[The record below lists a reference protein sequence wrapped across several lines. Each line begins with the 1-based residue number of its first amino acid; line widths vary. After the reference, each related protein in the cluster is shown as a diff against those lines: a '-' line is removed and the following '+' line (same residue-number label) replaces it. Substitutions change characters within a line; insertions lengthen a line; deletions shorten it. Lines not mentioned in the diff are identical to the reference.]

1 MKTPQISR
9 VFLVSFLLSY
19 SSVAVAQ
26 KQNNLIIDSLLSEL
40 PKQKD
45 DTNKVN
51 LLLHIS
57 GSYHQTNNA
66 NKSIR
71 YAEEGLEIAEKIVW
85 ERGIAKSYISLGDGN
100 LLKDNN
106 QTSLEQFQKALK
118 IADILDEKS
127 IIFSALKHLGSTYYQ
142 LKDYP
147 KALDYYLLS
156 LKINEASGNQK
167 AIYNNMLTIGN
178 LYAYKTHDY
187 SKALDYFL
195 RCLKIS
201 EELCDTSE
209 VANNV
214 SEIGNVYSGQRD
226 FPKALG
232 YLQRALKIN
241 EDLGKDRSIAA
252 NLKNIGKVYFNQND
266 YSTSLSFTTRAL
278 KLFEQ
283 LGDKAEIAGANQMIA
298 DIKNGQNNKTE
309 ALDYYNIALKIYR
322 ENGDKSQT
330 VQTLLKIGGIY
341 KDQAD
346 YAAAM
351 YYNLQGMKLS
361 DEMGDKTGMARS
373 MAHIG
378 VDYQQMAIDTAHK
391 VHADSL
397 ACLTKQER
405 LDRSFAYLNQAI
417 TLFKEA
423 GNLDQLQATY
433 LQLSQV
439 QTLQGDNLGAL
450 ESYKQHI
457 NYLESV
463 YNQEKSNEVSR
474 KELLHL
480 FEKKQEAMRLEA
492 EKKELAMQMEMRL
505 NTLRLEYEH
514 KQAMA
519 KSDKERQKLKYEEEI
534 KEKEIKFEFAQK
546 QARAEAD
553 QQNKI
558 ALVKAEQDKKDAIA
572 AAKIA
577 EKEKEAG
584 MQRNYFI
591 VGFSMLTVLTLV
603 VFNRFIITRK
613 NKKIL
618 EIKNKEIAAEK
629 ENADYLRI
637 RAENSEKFKQKFL
650 ANMSHEIRTPM
661 NAISGMTGLLLDK
674 NPRPDQLNY
683 LQAISKSSDILL
695 HVIND
700 VLDLSKIEAGKLE
713 LETIDFSLSEAIKQV
728 KDTLSYRAEEKGLLL
743 VTQIEENVPDVI
755 IGDPFRLNQILLNL
769 GGNALKFTERGGV
782 YIVVST
788 DNKKEDEVSLKFTI
802 SDTGIG
808 IPSDKMNNLFE
819 SFSQVNNSDTRMYGG
834 TGLGLSISKQLV
846 ELQGGTISVESIVGS
861 GSTFSFTIGYT
872 VGSATRLQQR
882 AIEEQSLNGVILNG
896 LRILL
901 ADDNEYN
908 RMVVSETLQLKAEV
922 QTDMALNGQEAI
934 DLLQANDYDV
944 ILMDVQMPV
953 MNGIDA
959 TRYIREKL
967 SAPKNQIPIIALTAS
982 VLRSDLDMCSQSGMN
997 AYVPKP
1003 FKPWQLIQTIAD
1015 VTGRKK
1021 QATNHKLHNGSE
1033 IASAYAST
1041 NSVTDL
1047 TYLKKFCEDD
1057 EKRMKKYIKLYLN
1070 ALPAFKD
1077 KISAAVDAND
1087 KTEIALHVHS
1097 FKPKWMMMG
1106 MKKANELG
1114 IKIDM
1119 QCKENSEQVFA
1130 NIELLLQE
1138 TNNSVLELNDKC

>member
-1 MKTPQISR
+1 MKTPYISK
-9 VFLVSFLLSY
+9 VFFVSFLLSFTG
-19 SSVAVAQ
+19 AAHAQ
-26 KQNNLIIDSLLSEL
+26 KQDQASIDSLVREL

-45 DTNKVN
+45 DSNKVN
-51 LLLHIS
+51 LLLQVS
-57 GSYHQTNNA
+57 GFYQQNA
-66 NKSIR
+66 NGNKSIK
-71 YAEEGLEIAEKIVW
+71 YAQDGLEIAERIVW
-85 ERGIAKSYISLGDGN
+85 EKGIAKAYISLGLGN
-100 LLKDNN
+100 LAKDNN
-106 QTSLEQFQKALK
+106 QSALEQFQKAQK
-118 IADILDEKS
+118 IADILEERN
-127 IIFSALKHLGSTYYQ
+127 IRYNALKYLASTYYQ
-142 LKDYP
+142 IKDYT

-156 LKINEASGNQK
+156 LKLNEASGNQK

-187 SKALDYFL
+187 PKALDYYL

-252 NLKNIGKVYFNQND
+252 NLKNIGKVYYNQSD
-266 YSTSLSFTTRAL
+266 YTTALSYTTRAL

-283 LGDKAEIAGANQMIA
+283 LGDKAEIAAGNQTIA

-309 ALDYYNIALKIYR
+309 ALDYYAKALKMYR
-322 ENGDKSQT
+322 ENGEKAQT

-361 DEMGDKTGMARS
+361 DEMGDKSGMARS

-378 VDYQQMAIDTAHK
+378 ADYQQMAIDTAHK

-397 ACLTKQER
+397 ACLTTQER
-405 LDRSFAYLNQAI
+405 LERSYSYLNQAI

-546 QARAEAD
+546 QARAEAE

-577 EKEKEAG
+577 DKEKEAG
-584 MQRNYFI
+584 LQRNYFI
-591 VGFSMLTVLTLV
+591 AGFSLLTVLTLV

-618 EIKNKEIAAEK
+618 EIKNREIAAEK

-713 LETIDFSLSEAIKQV
+713 LETIDFSLAEAIKQV

-743 VTQIEENVPDVI
+743 VTQIEDNVPDVV

-782 YIVVST
+782 YITVSQE
-788 DNKKEDEVSLKFTI
+788 NKAGDQASLKFTI

-808 IPSDKMNNLFE
+808 IPADKIGTLFE

-846 ELQGGTISVESIVGS
+846 ELQGGSIAVESVVGS

-872 VGSATRLQQR
+872 IGSAARLQQR
-882 AIEEQSLNGVILNG
+882 AVEEQSLNGAMLNG

-908 RMVVSETLQLKAEV
+908 RMVVSETLHLKAEV
-922 QTDMALNGQEAI
+922 TTDMAINGQEAI

-967 SAPKNQIPIIALTAS
+967 PANKNQVPIVALTAS

-1021 QATNHKLHNGSE
+1021 QTANHKTHNGNGAPG
-1033 IASAYAST
+1033 IYAPT

-1047 TYLKKFCEDD
+1047 TYLRKFCEDD

-1070 ALPAFKD
+1070 ALPAFKE
-1077 KISAAVDAND
+1077 KITAAVDADD

-1119 QCKENSEQVFA
+1119 QCKENNEKVFA